1 MPVNHYEKTNFSRFS
16 IRSILSLIAQYFS
29 VIVIISF
36 VFFVGHG
43 NPNLYTLSFVSFICA
58 CGIFLIEGKSDLI
71 WKDSVVEAESN
82 TKATRSQNKSSLGSH
97 ENLASRELSSRI
109 NNGIG
114 ASSEAAT
121 VNLLKVAN
129 GPSTDISVL
138 SRRPSLDGAVFDS
151 TDIIGT
157 IHLTHAFTVVEAV
170 AFKRICQEAF
180 EQEPN
185 LKEIVLDFTKTQF
198 IDSSGIGAL
207 VICHKLCQSKSAQ
220 LHLVN
225 VPPPV
230 MRALSLTELDKILS
244 INESTVPEGAV
255 VSQRQTVRPSRM
267 KNVLEN
273 QPMTHPAVRSK
284 AKRAMD
290 IVGALVGL
298 AIAVVLYVVIGT
310 IIKLDDGGPILFSQT
325 RCSWMGKR
333 FRIWKFRSMVT
344 DAEARNQEFSNKVE
358 GPLFK
363 NDNDPRV
370 TKIGKFLR
378 RTSLDEFPQFWN
390 VLKGDMSLVGTRPP
404 TPDEIEQ
411 YEVSQW
417 QRLNVKPGMTGEWQ
431 VNGRSTVTK
440 FEDVIRLDL
449 QYQRKWSLM
458 YDVQL
463 IVKTVM
469 VLFGKDP
476 T

>member
-1 MPVNHYEKTNFSRFS
+1 M
-16 IRSILSLIAQYFS
+16 IRQDSTTTSPSPA
-29 VIVIISF
+29 SF
-36 VFFVGHG
+36 D
-43 NPNLYTLSFVSFICA
+43 A
-58 CGIFLIEGKSDLI
+58 
-71 WKDSVVEAESN
+71 
-82 TKATRSQNKSSLGSH
+82 
-97 ENLASRELSSRI
+97 
-109 NNGIG
+109 
-114 ASSEAAT
+114 
-121 VNLLKVAN
+121 
-129 GPSTDISVL
+129 
-138 SRRPSLDGAVFDS
+138 AVFES
-151 TDIIGT
+151 MGT
-157 IHLTHAFTVVEAV
+157 IHLTKAFTVVEAV
-170 AFKRICQEAF
+170 AFKRSCQQAF
-180 EQEPN
+180 KQQRD
-185 LKEIVLDFTKTQF
+185 LKEIVLDFTDTQF

-220 LHLVN
+220 LRLVN
-225 VPPPV
+225 VPPQV
-230 MRALSLTELDKILS
+230 MMALSLTELDKVFS
-244 INESTVPEGAV
+244 IEEAIPSDPATSPQ
-255 VSQRQTVRPSRM
+255 SQSLRPSRM

-273 QPMTHPAVRSK
+273 QPETHPSVRSK

-298 AIAVVLYVVIGT
+298 AMTAILYVVVGI
-310 IIKLDDGGPILFSQT
+310 IIKLDDGGPIFFSQI

-333 FRIWKFRSMVT
+333 FKIWKFRSMVT
-344 DAEARNQEFSNKVE
+344 DAEARKQEVANKVE

-404 TPDEIEQ
+404 TPDEIEH

-449 QYQRKWSLM
+449 QYQRKWSLA
-458 YDVQL
+458 YDIQL
-463 IVKTVM
+463 IIKTVT
-469 VLFGKDP
+469 VLFSKDSGAV
-476 T
+476 